1 MDQTRQFADIYE
13 PSGLVQ
19 LTDGRL
25 LVVEDEQDR
34 PVHLLQTARNDGQ
47 LVLLSFSAPAFP
59 HRADDLEGVAAAPG
73 NRVYAVTSHTPEADG
88 SLAADRKKLLR
99 FTVEPDGGYGQVE
112 EYTGLLPHLLER
124 VAGIAPG
131 TRHLDIEGLSLDR
144 QGRRLL
150 FGLRQPVVDGR
161 SVVLTLANPAAVFD
175 DRQTPVVDEAVVLLD
190 LGGGGIRAMTYAA
203 CCGGYLLANEV
214 ESGSGKP
221 RACLW
226 LWDGDPASPPL
237 VLDFPGRGE
246 MKNIEGL
253 AVVAV
258 EGREFLLAVCDDGHR
273 GKGKGAHY
281 RFFAPDQLAVLTAE
295 GERMPLPAR

>member
-1 MDQTRQFADIYE
+1 MDQNLRFADIYE

-34 PVHLLQTARNDGQ
+34 PVHLLQTAHNDGQ

-59 HRADDLEGVAAAPG
+59 LRADDLEGVAAGPG

-88 SLAADRKKLLR
+88 SLDAGRKKLLR
-99 FTVEPDGGYGQVE
+99 FTVGPDGGYGQVE
-112 EYTGLLPHLLER
+112 DFSGLLPHLLER
-124 VAGIAPG
+124 VAAIAPG
-131 TRHLDIEGLSLDR
+131 TRHIDIEGLSLDR
-144 QGRRLL
+144 DGRRLL

-161 SVVLTLANPAAVFD
+161 SVVLSLENPAAIFD
-175 DRQTPVVDEAVVLLD
+175 SRQDPVVGETVILLE
-190 LGGGGIRAMTYAA
+190 LGGGGIRAMTFAP

-214 ESGSGKP
+214 ERNGDKP
-221 RACLW
+221 RSCLW
-226 LWDGDPASPPL
+226 LWDGDPGHPPL
-237 VLDFPGRGE
+237 SLDFPGRGE

-258 EGREFLLAVCDDGHR
+258 EGREFVLAVCDDGHR

-281 RFFAPDQLAVLTAE
+281 RFFALDQLAVMTAE
-295 GERMPLPAR
+295 GERLPLPGR